1 MSRSN
6 FSTPSAIAVT
16 LDLYVADV
24 RFAVSDRADTIVE
37 VRPSDPGKAA
47 DVKAAENTRVE
58 YDEPTRTLS
67 ITSRKPR
74 SRFVNF
80 SGKRPE
86 SIDLLIQLPADS
98 DVRGEADL
106 GDFQSDG
113 PLGAVTLKTD
123 LGAVHLAETGPLNL
137 RAGVGAITVE
147 GVTGPAEVHC
157 GSGDIRIGTIDGT
170 ADISSSNGKVRV
182 GAVTGPATVK
192 GSNGSVTVDRA
203 LSGTTAAS
211 ANGEVRIGEVVRGM
225 VSATSKNGSVEVGVR
240 EGSAA
245 FLQLNTH
252 VGRVYNELASADAP
266 QPGEQAD
273 TVEVHASTKLGDV
286 TIRRAPR
293 MDQEA

>member
-24 RFAVSDRADTIVE
+24 RLAAADRADTIVE
-37 VRPSDPGKAA
+37 VRPSDPGKTA

-58 YDEPTRTLS
+58 YDDAARTLRVVS
-67 ITSRKPR
+67 KKPR

-80 SGKRPE
+80 SSKRPE
-86 SIDLLIQLPADS
+86 SVDLLIQLPSDS
-98 DVRGEADL
+98 AVRGEADL
-106 GDFQSDG
+106 GDFQSEG
-113 PLGAVTLKTD
+113 ALGAVTLKTD

-137 RAGVGAITVE
+137 RAGVGPVTVE

-157 GSGDIRIGTIDGT
+157 GSGDIRIGAVDGT
-170 ADISSSNGKVRV
+170 ADVSTGNGKVRV
-182 GAVTGPATVK
+182 GVVTGTATVK
-192 GSNGSVTVDRA
+192 VSNGSVSVDRA
-203 LSGTTAAS
+203 LSGITAAS
-211 ANGEVRIGEVVRGM
+211 ANGEVRIGEVVRGT

-245 FLQLNTH
+245 LLELSTG
-252 VGRVYNELASADAP
+252 VGRVYNELTSAEAP
-266 QPGEQAD
+266 QAD
-273 TVEVHASTKLGDV
+273 ERVDKVEVHASTKLGDV

-293 MDQEA
+293 LDQQA